1 MAVVAA
7 VGWVYGQVIGLI
19 VRQHGTDNGNGSART
34 TLWDLSNAYWFWLW
48 LQWTVKASLQVCRWH
63 MQSSVS

>member
-34 TLWDLSNAYWFWLW
+34 TLWDLSNVYWF
-48 LQWTVKASLQVCRWH
+48 
-63 MQSSVS
+63 